1 MPSGERLPEQR
12 RFGRRLSLRHRGAQI
27 PSNYRLARRYPG
39 HFRRPL
45 RLHASE
51 RLLGLA
57 RLSDVRADRNDRSWG
72 PSTHRLVL
80 DWAS

>member
-1 MPSGERLPEQR
+1 MSNLET
-12 RFGRRLSLRHRGAQI
+12 RGAQI

-45 RLHASE
+45 RLHPSE

-72 PSTHRLVL
+72 LPTHRLVL